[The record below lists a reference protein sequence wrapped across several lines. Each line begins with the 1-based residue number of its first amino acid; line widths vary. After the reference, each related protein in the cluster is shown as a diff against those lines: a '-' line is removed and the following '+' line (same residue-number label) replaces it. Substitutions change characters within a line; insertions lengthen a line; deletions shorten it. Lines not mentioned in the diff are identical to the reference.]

1 MKELQGGFQDGTIV
15 HQIDESLFTN
25 LYVFTLDILD
35 MYYKDFQKSKR
46 FEELKDEV
54 SK

>member
-1 MKELQGGFQDGTIV
+1 MELSRYYENGNVVGV
-15 HQIDESLFTN
+15 VDESLFSN

>member
-1 MKELQGGFQDGTIV
+1 MELSRYFENGNAIAQV
-15 HQIDESLFTN
+15 DETLFSN